1 MNINKLKIMITKE
14 ELKKGLDA
22 ISSEGLLDLLS
33 EKISNN
39 WFRIYVAA
47 TAISIVKDSV
57 KVYDHE
63 EDGGPTILAFP
74 NFTLSSEAGITTIE
88 GKSIFDSNI
97 DKLTLLSVL
106 YEIGE
111 LVDMMID
118 FPN

>member
-1 MNINKLKIMITKE
+1 MITKE

-22 ISSEGLLDLLS
+22 IRSEDLLDMLS
-33 EKISNN
+33 EKISDN
-39 WFRIYVAA
+39 WYRIYTAA
-47 TAISIVKDSV
+47 TAISVVKESV

-63 EDGGPTILAFP
+63 EDGGPTIIEFP

-97 DKLTLLSVL
+97 DKLTLISVL
-106 YEIGE
+106 CEIGE
-111 LVDMMID
+111 LVDMIIE

>member
-1 MNINKLKIMITKE
+1 MITKE

-22 ISSEGLLDLLS
+22 ISSDGLLDLLS

-39 WFRIYVAA
+39 WFRIYAAA

-57 KVYDHE
+57 KVYDRE
-63 EDGGPTILAFP
+63 EDGGPTILA
-74 NFTLSSEAGITTIE
+74 TLSSEAGITTIE

-97 DKLTLLSVL
+97 DKLTLISVL